1 MYNDVGLWPASDPY
15 LALFTQNMSA
25 NQELLNQGRYRI
37 VHPLPSAPESKVF
50 NAYDTVGN
58 VNVVVKEIHMP
69 ESSDSNGTQS
79 ANALGHFNG
88 QAEHLKGLRHDH
100 IVRVEDY
107 FSETGR
113 QFLVLESVPGKT
125 LRDSLEE
132 TPGPVPTVRVSEWMG
147 QIFSALEFLSTQ
159 KKGFA
164 HGKICPENI
173 YVSNFGQL
181 KVGAVGI
188 GFGGSFAVDTAIEP
202 LAETTNHLAYAPLE
216 VIWDS
221 LDPASQKVV
230 VNSYDE
236 MAEAI
241 LLQPPDART
250 DVFSLGALL
259 YRLLTGQEP
268 LDALERSIEMLEGKS
283 DPLQD
288 PSRFNKELS
297 KELADVILKAL
308 EIRRENRYSSV
319 AEMAADLRSAL
330 PEAKKVE
337 PVKQDQ
343 PVKAADTKSTIN
355 VNESE
360 VQRII
365 EAKKREFELEKQR
378 QEDLLKEKL
387 RQVDE
392 QRKIAEARAAEAELL
407 LKKQQVDKA
416 HPVIVPEDDLLGLA
430 APASV
435 EPINDNAFSTAKADP
450 LPLDSVESAIVAEVV
465 SVPEDDPIH
474 LSVSAVV
481 SEIPEFSN
489 EHDYESDIFSE
500 PKRGFP
506 MPALAGAVAFLLIV
520 IVGVVYFVTQSGSAP
535 PVQSAVPQP
544 DSQTQETQTDPVDP
558 QQPLVPE
565 NAFLESNTDVPATDT
580 AAKAAVTPTPEK
592 KKTPIPE
599 PTKAKPEPAK
609 KVTVDDLINDN

>member
-1 MYNDVGLWPASDPY
+1 MYNGVGLWPASDPY

-37 VHPLPSAPESKVF
+37 VHPLPSAPESTVF

-58 VNVVVKEIHMP
+58 VSVVVKEIHMP
-69 ESSDSNGTQS
+69 GSRDSDGTLSS
-79 ANALGHFNG
+79 NALGHFTG

-113 QFLVLESVPGKT
+113 QFIVLESLPGKT
-125 LRDSLEE
+125 LRDSLEDS
-132 TPGPVPTVRVSEWMG
+132 PGPVPLFRASEWMD
-147 QIFSALEFLSTQ
+147 QIFSALDFLSAQ

-181 KVGAVGI
+181 KVGAVGV
-188 GFGGSFAVDTAIEP
+188 GYGSSFVVDTTIEP
-202 LAETTNHLAYAPLE
+202 PLQASNHLAYAPLE
-216 VIWDS
+216 MIWDS
-221 LDPASQKVV
+221 LDPASQKVI

-268 LDALERSIEMLEGKS
+268 LDALERSIEMLEGKP
-283 DPLQD
+283 DPLQE

-297 KELADVILKAL
+297 KELAEVVLKAL
-308 EIRRENRYSSV
+308 EIRRENRYPTV
-319 AEMAADLRSAL
+319 AEMAADLRSAM
-330 PEAKKVE
+330 PDTTKTEA
-337 PVKQDQ
+337 VKHQQ
-343 PVKAADTKSTIN
+343 PMAALDSGSTN
-355 VNESE
+355 DEKESE
-360 VQRII
+360 VARII
-365 EAKKREFELEKQR
+365 EAKKREFETEKRR
-378 QEDLLKEKL
+378 QEELLNEKL
-387 RQVDE
+387 RQAEE
-392 QRKIAEARAAEAELL
+392 QRKIAEQKAAEAELL
-407 LKKQQVDKA
+407 LRKQQAAKVQPA
-416 HPVIVPEDDLLGLA
+416 IAPEDDLLGLA
-430 APASV
+430 NPDVAINNAA
-435 EPINDNAFSTAKADP
+435 EPVVVAK
-450 LPLDSVESAIVAEVV
+450 VV
-465 SVPEDDPIH
+465 SQPDDDPIH

-481 SEIPEFSN
+481 PEIPVDSVSFD
-489 EHDYESDIFSE
+489 HDGDIFSE

-506 MPALAGAVAFLLIV
+506 LGLVAGAAAFLLIV
-520 IVGVVYFVTQSGSAP
+520 IVGAVYFVTQSGSAP
-535 PVQSAVPQP
+535 PVQSAVPQT
-544 DSQTQETQTDPVDP
+544 DSQPQEISVDPVDP

-565 NAFLESNTDVPATDT
+565 NAFLESNTNVTPTETPAR
-580 AAKAAVTPTPEK
+580 AAVTPTPEK
-592 KKTPIPE
+592 KRTPIPE

>member
-1 MYNDVGLWPASDPY
+1 MYNGDGLWPASDRY

-37 VHPLPSAPESKVF
+37 VHPLPSAPESTVF

-58 VNVVVKEIHMP
+58 VNVVVKEIHMH
-69 ESSDSNGTQS
+69 ESLDPNGTLS
-79 ANALGHFNG
+79 ENALGHFTG

-113 QFLVLESVPGKT
+113 QFLVLESLPGKT
-125 LRDSLEE
+125 LRDSLEDS
-132 TPGPVPTVRVSEWMG
+132 PGPVPLFRASEWMD
-147 QIFSALEFLSTQ
+147 QIFSALDFLSAQT
-159 KKGFA
+159 KGFA

-181 KVGAVGI
+181 KVGAVGV
-188 GFGGSFAVDTAIEP
+188 GHGSSFAVDTAIEP
-202 LAETTNHLAYAPLE
+202 PIQSTNQLAFAPLE
-216 VIWDS
+216 MIWDS
-221 LDPASQKVV
+221 LDPASQKVIG
-230 VNSYDE
+230 NSYDE

-268 LDALERSIEMLEGKS
+268 LDALERSIEMLEGKP
-283 DPLQD
+283 DPLQE

-308 EIRRENRYSSV
+308 EIRRENRYATV
-319 AEMAADLRSAL
+319 ADMAAALRSAM
-330 PEAKKVE
+330 PDAKKTE
-337 PVKQDQ
+337 AVKQRQ
-343 PVKAADTKSTIN
+343 PVLALDAGSANDLK
-355 VNESE
+355 ESE
-360 VQRII
+360 VARII
-365 EAKKREFELEKQR
+365 EAKKREFETEKRR
-378 QEDLLKEKL
+378 QAELLNEKL
-387 RQVDE
+387 RQAEE
-392 QRKIAEARAAEAELL
+392 QRKIAEENAAKAELVL
-407 LKKQQVDKA
+407 RKQQAAKVQPPA
-416 HPVIVPEDDLLGLA
+416 APEDDLLGLA
-430 APASV
+430 TPDSV
-435 EPINDNAFSTAKADP
+435 INDPAEP
-450 LPLDSVESAIVAEVV
+450 VIVAKVV
-465 SVPEDDPIH
+465 SEPDDDPID

-481 SEIPEFSN
+481 SKVPAQSTTFV
-489 EHDYESDIFSE
+489 YESDIFSE

-506 MPALAGAVAFLLIV
+506 MGLIAGAAALLLIV
-520 IVGVVYFVTQSGSAP
+520 VIGAIYFVTQLGSAP
-535 PVQSAVPQP
+535 PVQSAVPQTE
-544 DSQTQETQTDPVDP
+544 SQPQEISVDPVDP

-565 NAFLESNTDVPATDT
+565 NAFLESNTNVT
-580 AAKAAVTPTPEK
+580 AAETPVRTAATPTPEK
-592 KKTPIPE
+592 KKTPLPE